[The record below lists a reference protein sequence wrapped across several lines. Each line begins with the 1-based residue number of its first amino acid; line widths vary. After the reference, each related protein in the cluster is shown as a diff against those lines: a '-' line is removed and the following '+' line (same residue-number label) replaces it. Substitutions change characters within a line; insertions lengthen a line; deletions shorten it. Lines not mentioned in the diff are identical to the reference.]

1 MLGHWFQK
9 IIQTFNGTLQSNL
22 KRFPITLFF
31 TIALTCYL
39 CYFVSNH
46 DENKKLNWIIGYYLS
61 VGTLLSLTLHLWCEE
76 MKRIIPKIAVQA
88 GMHLLL
94 ILDAIYLY
102 SYSYEKSFT
111 EIGIAHGAGIL
122 AIGLSVFFLSFFKE
136 KNDIPSWNFA
146 LSSITACV
154 TANVIG
160 CIMSGGICFLI
171 LSVHKLFDLS
181 IDSTCYLY
189 VVILCNVCLS
199 MFLFLGLLPQ
209 KQEKHNTR
217 PLQHSFLNGVI
228 HYLFLPLTGGY
239 LIVLYIY
246 ALRILINWELPIGW
260 VSWLVITLMT
270 GCIVIEFGLYP
281 SRMAQQKRTDNLIA
295 RWLPLFVLPLLFL
308 MTIGI
313 IRRFN
318 DYGVTINRLYLI
330 TLNIWC
336 YFVCIILIIIKAK
349 RISWIPISFSLVFL
363 LTSVLPVNYASIT
376 RQIIQKEVN
385 QTIIRQKPML
395 NLPLSQEQYNQW
407 LKTFSSEQARQINE
421 KFIYLYEWFG
431 KESICQW
438 IDEDASLYMLRTEFE
453 DKQENQPT
461 VSYSGTIASEATISI
476 PDGYQKLQSIHRYQI
491 IDHKEQ
497 DKIIAV
503 SLTQDNDTVYIDQQ
517 TIESLSQ
524 RKKGEMPPTQ
534 LNCNSSQKAC
544 LLTSFSIEKTEE
556 NIEVSIDGYLFSK

>member
-1 MLGHWFQK
+1 
-9 IIQTFNGTLQSNL
+9 
-22 KRFPITLFF
+22 
-31 TIALTCYL
+31 
-39 CYFVSNH
+39 
-46 DENKKLNWIIGYYLS
+46 
-61 VGTLLSLTLHLWCEE
+61 

-189 VVILCNVCLS
+189 IVILCNVCLS

-209 KQEKHNTR
+209 KREKHNTR

-336 YFVCIILIIIKAK
+336 YFVCITLIIIKAK

-476 PDGYQKLQSIHRYQI
+476 PDGYQKLQSIHRYQ
-491 IDHKEQ
+491 
-497 DKIIAV
+497 
-503 SLTQDNDTVYIDQQ
+503 S
-517 TIESLSQ
+517 
-524 RKKGEMPPTQ
+524 
-534 LNCNSSQKAC
+534 
-544 LLTSFSIEKTEE
+544 
-556 NIEVSIDGYLFSK
+556 

>member
-189 VVILCNVCLS
+189 VAILCNVCLS

-336 YFVCIILIIIKAK
+336 YFVCITLIIIKAK

-385 QTIIRQKPML
+385 QTIIHQKPMQ

-407 LKTFSSEQARQINE
+407 LKTFSPEQARQINE

-503 SLTQDNDTVYIDQQ
+503 PLTQDNDTVYIDQQ

-524 RKKGEMPPTQ
+524 RKKEKCLQ
-534 LNCNSSQKAC
+534 LNWTAIQVKR
-544 LLTSFSIEKTEE
+544 SF
-556 NIEVSIDGYLFSK
+556 Y